1 MTPNR
6 HNAVL
11 AACLLALAT
20 AVAACSS
27 TTHVTDG
34 HTRPEQRQIAE
45 ACLSM
50 LRSSLTN
57 EADIRTDDPRV
68 PAVIRA
74 LKPVDIQ
81 IQGTDVIISRTGRP
95 AEYHFSRRPHDAR
108 PWVLYV
114 AGQGYRDHEELLR
127 LDHD

>member
-1 MTPNR
+1 MIPKR
-6 HNAVL
+6 PNAVI
-11 AACLLALAT
+11 AACLVAVASV
-20 AVAACSS
+20 VAACSS
-27 TTHVTDG
+27 TKHVTDG
-34 HTRPEQRQIAE
+34 HTRREQRQIAE

-50 LRSSLTN
+50 LHSSLTN
-57 EADIRTDDPRV
+57 EADIRADDSRV

-81 IQGTDVIISRTGRP
+81 IQGTDVIISRAGRP

-114 AGQGYRDHEELLR
+114 AGQGYRDHGELLS
-127 LDHD
+127 LNHD